1 VSDTG
6 EFVGPRKPAGGTAPG
21 TSLLGSQELTSS
33 LFADASN
40 FEVRFVESYDQVA
53 TIVGALKTLGLRVV
67 LTSGSF
73 DIIHEGHSMYLEA
86 ARRFGDF
93 LIVGLDSDDKIQARK
108 GPDRPAVPQM
118 ERLRMVTH
126 QRGVGL
132 VTLKD
137 IDHHRWELIKTV
149 GPDVLVAT
157 EETYSAAEIAELEAT
172 YCGRVEVLGRMATV
186 STSARLRRI
195 QLGIPEPGAAGAGE
209 ADAVG
214 DAGAPGGSA
223 AGGSVTGGSVTGGS
237 AAGGSA
243 VAGSVAGGDLAPAGR
258 PGN

>member
-1 VSDTG
+1 MGRARQNGDG
-6 EFVGPRKPAGGTAPG
+6 GP
-21 TSLLGSQELTSS
+21 LLGAQTLSAS

-40 FEVRFVESYDQVA
+40 FEQRFVESYDQVA

-93 LIVGLDSDDKIQARK
+93 LIVGLDSDDKIRSRK

-132 VTLKD
+132 VTLK
-137 IDHHRWELIKTV
+137 HAFHTRWQLIKTV
-149 GPDVLVAT
+149 SPDVLVAT
-157 EETYSAAEIAELEAT
+157 EDTYTEAEIAELEAR
-172 YCGRVEVLGRMATV
+172 YCTRVEVLERMATV

-195 QLGIPEPGAAGAGE
+195 QLGIPEPEAAPEVAAG
-209 ADAVG
+209 
-214 DAGAPGGSA
+214 
-223 AGGSVTGGSVTGGS
+223 
-237 AAGGSA
+237 
-243 VAGSVAGGDLAPAGR
+243 R
-258 PGN
+258 

>member
-1 VSDTG
+1 MTM
-6 EFVGPRKPAGGTAPG
+6 PG
-21 TSLLGSQELTSS
+21 QPMLAAELSSS

-40 FEVRFVESYDQVA
+40 FELRFVESYEQIE
-53 TIVGALKTLGLRVV
+53 TIVRALKTLGMRVV

-93 LIVGLDSDDKIQARK
+93 LIVGLDSDEKIRARK

-132 VTLKD
+132 VTLK
-137 IDHHRWELIKTV
+137 HAGRPRWELIQAV

-157 EETYSAAEIAELEAT
+157 EETYTPQEIGELEDG
-172 YCGRVEVLGRMATV
+172 YCGRVEVLGRMAMV

-195 QLGIPEPGAAGAGE
+195 QLGIPEPEPPA
-209 ADAVG
+209 
-214 DAGAPGGSA
+214 A
-223 AGGSVTGGSVTGGS
+223 AGG
-237 AAGGSA
+237 
-243 VAGSVAGGDLAPAGR
+243 DELAQAGR
-258 PGN
+258 TGS

>member
-1 VSDTG
+1 MIGTVRRQPPGTPAG
-6 EFVGPRKPAGGTAPG
+6 ERKHMAKVRDEFAPVQDAAGLVTPAGPPDPVGPVPPG
-21 TSLLGSQELTSS
+21 TVALVNSG

-40 FEVRFVESYDQVA
+40 FELRFVPDYQRITA
-53 TIVGALKTLGLRVV
+53 IVQALRTLGLRVV

-93 LIVGLDSDDKIQARK
+93 LIVGLDSDEKISARK
-108 GPDRPAVPQM
+108 GPHRPAVPEM

-132 VTLKD
+132 VTLK
-137 IDHHRWELIKTV
+137 HLQHERWALIKAV
-149 GPDVLVAT
+149 RPDVLVAT
-157 EETYSAAEIAELEAT
+157 EETYTAADIAELEQR

-195 QLGIPEPGAAGAGE
+195 QLGMPEPGDRPGPGQ
-209 ADAVG
+209 
-214 DAGAPGGSA
+214 APG
-223 AGGSVTGGSVTGGS
+223 
-237 AAGGSA
+237 
-243 VAGSVAGGDLAPAGR
+243 
-258 PGN
+258 

>member
-1 VSDTG
+1 MI
-6 EFVGPRKPAGGTAPG
+6 PG
-21 TSLLGSQELTSS
+21 QSLLGSQELTSS
-33 LFADASN
+33 LFADAAN
-40 FEVRFVESYDQVA
+40 FEVRFVESYDRIE

-93 LIVGLDSDDKIQARK
+93 LIVGLDSDEKIQARK

-132 VTLKD
+132 VTLKESR
-137 IDHHRWELIKTV
+137 HPRWELIKTV

-157 EETYSAAEIAELEAT
+157 EDTYTAAEIAELESR
-172 YCGRVEVLGRMATV
+172 YCTRVEVLERMATV

-195 QLGIPEPGAAGAGE
+195 QLGIPEP
-209 ADAVG
+209 
-214 DAGAPGGSA
+214 
-223 AGGSVTGGSVTGGS
+223 
-237 AAGGSA
+237 
-243 VAGSVAGGDLAPAGR
+243 AGSEPAGSEPAESEPGDELARAGR